1 MAVALT
7 SFGLLRASPFSGR
20 QGITIRVRCRL
31 ESPLQHG
38 ERAVKLL
45 PLLKSALKGYMMDW
59 LSASW
64 IWMPVVVMAAA
75 AQTIRN
81 TAQRS
86 LSSGLGTWPAT
97 LVRFLYGLP
106 VALLC
111 LGLLYW
117 VPSNTPIV
125 PQFSGAYLG
134 WIVFGALFQVGAT
147 AALLLAMQ
155 AGNFAV
161 SITFS
166 KTEVLQLML
175 FGSVVLA
182 EVPLKH
188 HMLAAVIATLGVVL
202 MAWPAKAKQ
211 AGAAPQSFARASL
224 YGLICGACFALA
236 TLGFRAAA
244 MNLEGVSPWVSAA
257 WGVVLAQSMQ
267 TVVMCLWLASR
278 DPVGLRACFSSWR
291 VSFVAGAMGAMAS
304 LLWFSAYAMQTAASV
319 RALGMVEVLFG
330 YLVSRK
336 VLHERLRVPEKWGIA
351 LVVVAVVLIGL
362 PL

>member
-1 MAVALT
+1 
-7 SFGLLRASPFSGR
+7 
-20 QGITIRVRCRL
+20 
-31 ESPLQHG
+31 
-38 ERAVKLL
+38 
-45 PLLKSALKGYMMDW
+45 MDW

-64 IWMPVVVMAAA
+64 IWIPVVVMAAA

-86 LSSGLGTWPAT
+86 LSGGLGTWPAT

-117 VPSNTPIV
+117 VPETSPIV
-125 PQFSGAYLG
+125 PHFSGVYVG
-134 WIVFGALFQVGAT
+134 WIVFGAVFQVGAT

-175 FGSVVLA
+175 FSSVVLA
-182 EVPLKH
+182 EVPVMH
-188 HMLAAVIATLGVVL
+188 HMVAAVVATLGVVL
-202 MAWPAKAKQ
+202 LAWPAPNKLAGTGRQ
-211 AGAAPQSFARASL
+211 ALTRASL

-244 MNLEGVSPWVSAA
+244 VNLEGVSPWVSAA
-257 WGVVLAQSMQ
+257 WGVVFAQSLQ
-267 TVVMCLWLASR
+267 TVVMSAWLAWH
-278 DPVGLRACFSSWR
+278 DPTGLMACFRSWR
-291 VSFVAGAMGAMAS
+291 VSMLAGAMGAMAS
-304 LLWFSAYAMQTAASV
+304 LLWFSAYAMQTAAAV

-336 VLHERLRVPEKWGIA
+336 LLHERLRLPEKWGIA
-351 LVVVAVVLIGL
+351 LVAGAIVLIGL

>member
-1 MAVALT
+1 
-7 SFGLLRASPFSGR
+7 
-20 QGITIRVRCRL
+20 
-31 ESPLQHG
+31 
-38 ERAVKLL
+38 
-45 PLLKSALKGYMMDW
+45 MDW

-64 IWMPVVVMAAA
+64 IWIPVVVMAAA

-86 LSSGLGTWPAT
+86 LSGGLGTWPAT

-106 VALLC
+106 VALTC
-111 LGLLYW
+111 LALLYW
-117 VPSNTPIV
+117 LPAQTPLVPH
-125 PQFSGAYLG
+125 FSGVYFG
-134 WIVFGALFQVGAT
+134 WIVFGAVFQVGAT

-175 FGSVVLA
+175 FSSVVLA
-182 EVPLKH
+182 EVPVAH
-188 HMLAAVIATLGVVL
+188 HMIAAVVATAGVVL
-202 MAWPAKAKQ
+202 MAWPSPSKVAGQGRQ
-211 AGAAPQSFARASL
+211 ALTWASL

-244 MNLEGVSPWVSAA
+244 LNLDGVSPWISAA
-257 WGVVLAQSMQ
+257 WGVVFAQSMQ
-267 TVVMCLWLASR
+267 SVLMSAWLGWR
-278 DPVGLRACFSSWR
+278 DPAGLIACFRSWR
-291 VSFVAGAMGAMAS
+291 VSMLAGAMGAMAS
-304 LLWFSAYAMQTAASV
+304 LLWFSAYAMQTATAV

-336 VLHERLRVPEKWGIA
+336 LLHERLRLPEKWGIA
-351 LVVVAVVLIGL
+351 LVAGAIVLIGL

>member
-1 MAVALT
+1 
-7 SFGLLRASPFSGR
+7 
-20 QGITIRVRCRL
+20 
-31 ESPLQHG
+31 
-38 ERAVKLL
+38 
-45 PLLKSALKGYMMDW
+45 MDW

-64 IWMPVVVMAAA
+64 IWIPVVVLAAA

-81 TAQRS
+81 TAQRA

-111 LGLLYW
+111 LGLLHW
-117 VPSNTPIV
+117 LPTHTPSVPH
-125 PQFSGAYLG
+125 FSGIYLG
-134 WIVFGALFQVGAT
+134 WIAFGAVFQVGAT

-175 FGSVVLA
+175 FSSVVLA
-182 EVPLKH
+182 EVPLTH
-188 HMLAAVIATLGVVL
+188 HMLAAVIATAGVVL
-202 MAWPAKAKQ
+202 MAWPAKLKS
-211 AGAAPQSFARASL
+211 AGAAPQSLARASV

-244 MNLEGVSPWVSAA
+244 VHLEGVSPWLSAA
-257 WGVVLAQSMQ
+257 WGVVFAQSMQ
-267 TVVMCLWLASR
+267 TVVMCLWLARS
-278 DPVGLRACFSSWR
+278 DPVGLRACLSSWR
-291 VSFVAGAMGAMAS
+291 VSIVAGAMGAIAS
-304 LLWFSAYAMQTAASV
+304 LLWFSAYAMQTATAV

-336 VLHERLRVPEKWGIA
+336 LLHERLRVPEKWGIA
-351 LVVVAVVLIGL
+351 LVVAAIVLIGL